1 MCYGGMF
8 PNVDLANDDQL
19 LTHWK
24 LRLSEGRNL
33 GEPLTDLIRA
43 MCLWKCAA
51 ATLSFLN

>member
-43 MCLWKCAA
+43 VCLWKCAA
-51 ATLSFLN
+51 VTLSFLN